1 MEVKI
6 NKEIRDFNENIFFGL
21 SLRQFICSVLACVI
35 AIIVYFLFKDILGT
49 EITSWICILCASPFA
64 FLGFVKYNR
73 MIAEQFA
80 IAFIKSNILSCR
92 KLVFKSINYYE
103 LITIKNKEVKNEN
116 KKII

>member
-6 NKEIRDFNENIFFGL
+6 NKEIREFTENIFFGL
-21 SLRQFICSVLACVI
+21 SLRQFICSVLACTI
-35 AIIVYFLFKDILGT
+35 AVIVYFLFKNILGT

-73 MIAEQFA
+73 MNAEQFA
-80 IAFIKSNILSCR
+80 VAFIKSNILSYR
-92 KLVFKSINYYE
+92 KLLFKSANYYE
-103 LITIKNKEVKNEN
+103 LTNKMKEERNEN